1 MSKVKSMLLHNYAK
15 VRVAA
20 AETFFVLTE
29 STLVKEE
36 LKQHDWTKSRTELKL
51 IVHKF

>member
-1 MSKVKSMLLHNYAK
+1 MLLHNYAK

-29 STLVKEE
+29 NTLIQAE
-36 LKQHDWTKSRTELKL
+36 LKRHDWTKPRAELKS
-51 IVHKF
+51 IVDLL